1 MAWWAG
7 RRSGQGG
14 YGTHQEKKEG
24 SRHKRPGD
32 RKWALED
39 AADDCTVDDG
49 IDGTPV
55 CEHEAL

>member
-24 SRHKRPGD
+24 SKHKRSGD
-32 RKWALED
+32 EKRSLNDEQS
-39 AADDCTVDDG
+39 ADEGD
-49 IDGTPV
+49 
-55 CEHEAL
+55 

>member
-24 SRHKRPGD
+24 SKHKRSGD
-32 RKWALED
+32 ERRSLKVERS
-39 AADDCTVDDG
+39 ADEGD
-49 IDGTPV
+49 
-55 CEHEAL
+55 

>member
-24 SRHKRPGD
+24 SKHKRPED
-32 RKWALED
+32 RKRALED
-39 AADDCTVDDG
+39 ATDDWPRTCADESLRG
-49 IDGTPV
+49 
-55 CEHEAL
+55 EADWGD